1 MSHSQYAKQLDL
13 LAMLID
19 GDSHTADE
27 LCQVLGTT
35 RRNLYYYFS
44 FLRDYGFELV
54 RTSAGKYY
62 IGPHSPF
69 FRNIS
74 LSVDFTSQEVNYLVS
89 LLAGTG
95 DKSPLQHSVK
105 RKLERFYGLSGF
117 VDDATRRR
125 VTSHAEILNK
135 AIAQRKIVLL
145 KDYSSPHSKTV
156 STRVVEPFLFL
167 NEQADIRC
175 YELSSHT
182 NKTFKLSRIGSVVIT
197 DADWAF
203 ADSHKQV
210 YTDIFL
216 FSGDTRHHISL
227 RMGQLSHNLMLE
239 EYPQSERCFTQEDD
253 SHWLFTTDVVSY
265 LGIGRFV
272 LGLFSDIQIIGDEGF
287 KMYVRNVLKDMKL

>member
-13 LAMLID
+13 LSMLID

-54 RTSAGKYY
+54 RTSGGKYY

-69 FRNIS
+69 FRNIAR
-74 LSVDFTSQEVNYLVS
+74 SVDFTSQEVSYLFS
-89 LLAGTG
+89 LLAGTA